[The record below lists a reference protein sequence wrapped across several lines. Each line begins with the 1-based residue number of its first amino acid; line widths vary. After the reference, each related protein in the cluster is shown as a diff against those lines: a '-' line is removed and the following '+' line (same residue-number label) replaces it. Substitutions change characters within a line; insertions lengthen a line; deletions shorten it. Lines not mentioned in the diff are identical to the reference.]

1 MSHLADDTLKSES
14 QRDLADIVFDVSS
27 TAAAFGAGAVSLYR
41 SGKGKQYLELLT
53 RTREFARGAANELFS
68 HSYNDLN
75 SKTLLQMGKNFKK
88 SWRNIEQDVK
98 RKPIQLSLKDDNL
111 ITAAAEYT
119 SLTKNLP
126 NVAKEMYNG
135 KLFSETMKRAGDVG
149 PKHARQYADFLRD
162 IISAG
167 ETPDKSVI
175 DNIRREFNP
184 KNDTAL
190 DKLAQS
196 SIAFIQKRRQEKPYV
211 EFEDE
216 ILDTLREGIKE
227 KFLNQKNL
235 ADRFGA
241 SYLKRT
247 KTDKLLG
254 DRPLTLKELLDK
266 KHLVKSE
273 MYHGISADN
282 DTFQIDLL
290 KNLEDLANQIK
301 AEKGDEAYNDFMS
314 LYVDKTIRKD
324 DTGTVYSA
332 RVAKNFFSDLLNSA
346 ARTMPG
352 KVLKLRDIEQSL
364 QEPNFHLTATG
375 SNDPVL
381 ASILGNDKSSIV
393 DGDFLRI
400 LNKTYSITENGLEHV
415 KELDDVRLIS
425 SRFGSLSRQIQKMSG
440 EESRRD
446 IEEGTLRD
454 WFDIGTTPGKMM
466 FEEMFSKNKKK
477 EFRGKINEFFDPS
490 IEKIAEVMTSDE
502 ADIQRNFETIQDF
515 TRFLNKNIFQLSE
528 EAVKKLNDQV
538 SSGNAKYILSVLRQ
552 SDEEMMQSLLTKY
565 GSALRS
571 SRNDTLIN
579 ADLTT
584 ILRRYLRSNKEAI
597 KDIALKGDRS
607 NAYYQGNTP
616 QTYYDLVRTEL
627 GKEFFLQYA
636 KENESKEALA
646 AVRELIESAN
656 IQKDTKNSKRL
667 AYTALFENEL
677 RLYQKKD
684 TIYRDNDKDR
694 IVRDTLNIFSGKTEN
709 ESLLD
714 FRREIGNVVKE
725 KYDNVDIRID
735 RDEVIQ
741 RNKPNKYIHI
751 RKTYGAKY
759 LIEQINRAIKGEANL
774 KDVTAP
780 ATQFF
785 TAGRG
790 NMKNVTTASMI
801 PYTAISRLTEEMER
815 IGLGFSSKYTDNFLK
830 YSAHFGLK
838 RIAPIALGYN
848 YYDWFDDTV
857 QAITGTGTTAM
868 FFNGLANVDL
878 GVRRINDTFE
888 LTDVFS
894 NFKDINPMA
903 QYVFGKDE
911 IQSYEERLDYYK
923 NGYDPVRSGRFWI
936 FASSNEFRGGKIQYF
951 EPNLIRRLNS
961 DYEDKAFYDGYFDKW
976 SHSLLPTPL
985 NPISPIIGILDP
997 YWLESRFKDERPY
1010 ALSAP
1015 LFSQNTP
1022 WGVILNPTIGE
1033 MIKPQKKM
1041 HQDRLYG
1048 GIDAKALLYQMN
1060 KEHFREEIN
1069 EERANTIVLAG
1080 GKTNVLTYN
1089 QFDTEITT
1097 RAGWNPIWGYDLNKY
1112 KNEKYGIAPKKD
1124 YDGEFMLDI
1133 SSIAGMLGGEG
1144 GIAFNVGGGGG
1155 GIGGPGEN
1163 GGPAEFFDF
1172 TRGVPQAISPEDRYL
1187 EELHGKLANTAFEKF
1202 EENLTKDAGKGK
1214 VGALVAL
1221 KMITQDSPV
1230 LSLQIIRN
1238 ANIRIKQRAAVQ
1250 DRYSTMRGTVADT
1263 IYNSSENIADLLNAP
1278 IGTDMVS
1285 EAAISARLITGIYG
1299 YAAERFLGIG
1309 DENTPHIANAGNMT
1323 GFSRWFWDQG
1333 FGGLGGGASEIGR
1346 RFIPAFRRK
1355 AEINPLMNEMP
1366 DWLPERFRIG
1376 DPYCVSC
1383 DTLIESGK
1391 LQFIEAKEVSSSSQ
1405 VLTHKGNKK
1414 NVDNVAIRAVRTE
1427 EKVYQLKI
1435 TSISAVE
1442 SKFSEDHPILVIE
1455 KPQNRRI
1462 SQKPVK
1468 IKIYKQANLILE
1480 ALRRGISEKKAL
1492 AKIAKSTIDDVSRIF
1507 KLLYQD
1513 KKIENYK
1520 KNKHHI
1526 ILRKNVKLYDL
1537 DLLSHNFVWKKV
1549 KDINTGD
1556 YVVYPIEKH
1565 LQNNIVID
1573 MAQIVDCYPATK
1585 KYIYNSGTIKKE
1597 SQFPEIYEWMEIYGV
1612 PKFKR
1617 GKRKNFLEQ
1626 KRWDS
1631 KTYEN
1636 AQSFMREEKV
1646 PERIQRFVEVT
1657 PEMAYSFGLYL
1668 AEGYTGNANVEFAL
1682 HEKEEL
1688 FFERAVQG
1696 LSVLET
1702 TKTRTFK
1709 KIKGTHGAYGTI
1721 QSKPISCLMI
1731 KLFGKGAHAKS
1742 IHDLFYDASDDIV
1755 LRLLEGYFDGDGC
1768 NFVTKTKNRYSEKMA
1783 YVEASSCN
1791 LILLLQIRKLLLRFG
1806 IIANINKKNPPRKKP
1821 VIKNNGKVINTGINY
1836 NLVIRGAEAR
1846 KLTYLLWGISLENEA
1861 KRVSAK
1867 HSFFYD
1873 DYICMRVIEKKIVTG
1888 INKVYGFEVGIDN
1901 SFCTAGVATHNTLIP
1916 KGEMRLPGRGYEAIN
1931 VLHPD
1936 AFGAYGIFDRFKILA
1951 DVAPGSPEF
1960 KTYRKL
1966 AKQFVKNPDLVK
1978 EMQQIEE
1985 RVEEQQKRHDFF
1997 NYRFAGK
2004 TAIYRQE
2011 VVSRILDD
2019 GTFKIV
2025 GSRDTY
2031 KLAGIKVNGQKN
2043 SGMSSQETLSQFLH
2057 PGQMVT
2063 LGMDEDLEARR
2074 NTDNTISAA
2083 VFADGENITETMLDA
2098 NAGQKIRDG
2107 NNYADMIALHG
2118 SIMRGIGAALET
2130 AGHIDL
2136 PLISARWMRIRD
2148 PYETYLAEE
2157 VYGTPYQTWSELAAS
2172 FLFPAYERAISDTNY
2187 TISGLGAMAVQSFF
2201 ENKSLSKW
2209 ESRALN
2215 AGVSLFN
2222 RGAFIGG
2229 ALAYIIDTDN
2239 GKLFKAGQKLGSAAM
2254 ILGNMWVSPQNDSLI
2269 DSMLSYGYTG
2279 YAIADLLRDKTGET
2293 SSGVIEAI
2301 QQAWKERKV
2310 PKKLSATYKAAVFGA
2325 AVGAA
2330 LYGQNISIFD
2340 DNPKKW
2346 IPDRIKEKRD
2356 LDEYFD
2362 RLNYIK
2368 FMGLYHKA
2376 AREALSEE
2384 GINVE
2389 HFFRQYEKK
2398 QEEIKEIRQ
2407 ELADLEDR
2415 VLTNEYSR
2423 SAKILLRDRLE
2434 ELEQE
2439 QMTLRGGE
2447 YTRSAAL
2454 YKQAAENTMYY
2465 MTTQSNS
2472 RNWYDIIKAL
2482 PKNERDYFH
2491 AFKDITDDDERE
2503 KIMNVAS
2510 PMLRRALKQV
2520 WGMKQEDIES
2530 NESYFQG
2537 RNLPNFL
2544 WSGWNPKVD
2553 LADVKVKTIKNEGML
2568 FSDFGI
2574 YESQLRDPDVINAPN
2589 LSPYESQDPVTL
2601 KANLEAT
2608 MYGFGLTGVEVSV
2621 EPKASSGIDAVVN
2634 LAIVTHYQAKS
2645 AFNEVFKYM

>member
-41 SGKGKQYLELLT
+41 SRKGKQYLELLS

-75 SKTLLQMGKNFKK
+75 SKTLLQMEKNFKK

-119 SLTKNLP
+119 SLMKNLP
-126 NVAKEMYNG
+126 NVAKEMHNG

-149 PKHARQYADFLRD
+149 PKYARQYADFLRD

-184 KNDTAL
+184 KNDIDL

-196 SIAFIQKRRQEKPYV
+196 SIAFIQKRRQEKPYA

-216 ILDTLREGIKE
+216 ILSTLREGVKE

-247 KTDKLLG
+247 KTDRLLG

-324 DTGTVYSA
+324 DTGAVYSA
-332 RVAKNFFSDLLNSA
+332 RAAKNFFSDLLNSA

-364 QEPNFHLTATG
+364 QEPNFHLTTTG

-425 SRFGSLSRQIQKMSG
+425 SRFGSLSKQIQKMSG
-440 EESRRD
+440 EESRRN

-466 FEEMFSKNKKK
+466 FEEAFSKNKRK
-477 EFRGKINEFFDPS
+477 EFRDKINEFFDPS
-490 IEKIAEVMTSDE
+490 IEKIAEVMTGDE

-515 TRFLNKNIFQLSE
+515 ARFLNKNIFQLSE
-528 EAVKKLNDQV
+528 EAVKKLDTQV
-538 SSGNAKYILSVLRQ
+538 SFGNAKYILSVLRQ

-565 GSALRS
+565 GSSLRS

-584 ILRRYLRSNKEAI
+584 ILRRYLRNNKEAI

-646 AVRELIESAN
+646 VVRELIKSAN
-656 IQKDTKNSKRL
+656 IQKDTKNPKRL

-677 RLYQKKD
+677 RLYQRKD
-684 TIYRDNDKDR
+684 TVYRDNDKDR
-694 IVRDTLNIFSGKTEN
+694 IVRDTLNIFSGKTDNEN
-709 ESLLD
+709 LLD

-725 KYDNVDIRID
+725 KYDNVDIRVD

-759 LIEQINRAIKGEANL
+759 LIEQMNKAIKGEANL
-774 KDVTAP
+774 KDIAAP
-780 ATQFF
+780 ITQFF

-790 NMKNVTTASMI
+790 NMKNVTTASMV

-838 RIAPIALGYN
+838 RIAPIVLGYN

-857 QAITGTGTTAM
+857 QAVTGTGTTAM

-878 GVRRINDTFE
+878 GVRRINDTLG

-911 IQSYEERLDYYK
+911 VQSYEERLDYYR

-1080 GKTNVLTYN
+1080 EKTNVLTYD

-1097 RAGWNPIWGYDLNKY
+1097 RTGWNPIWGYDLDKY
-1112 KNEKYGIAPKKD
+1112 ENEKYGIAPKKD

-1133 SSIAGMLGGEG
+1133 SSVAGMLGGEG

-1155 GIGGPGEN
+1155 GISGSGGTGGN

-1187 EELHGKLANTAFEKF
+1187 EELHGKLVSTAIEKF
-1202 EENLTKDAGKGK
+1202 EENLTKDAGKGR

-1250 DRYSTMRGTVADT
+1250 DKYSTMRGTVADT
-1263 IYNSSENIADLLNAP
+1263 IYNSSESIADLLDAP

-1299 YAAERFLGIG
+1299 YAAERFLSIG
-1309 DENTPHIANAGNMT
+1309 DENTPHIANAGNMM
-1323 GFSRWFWDQG
+1323 GFNRWFWDQG

-1366 DWLPERFRIG
+1366 DWLPERFRI
-1376 DPYCVSC
+1376 S
-1383 DTLIESGK
+1383 
-1391 LQFIEAKEVSSSSQ
+1391 
-1405 VLTHKGNKK
+1405 
-1414 NVDNVAIRAVRTE
+1414 
-1427 EKVYQLKI
+1427 
-1435 TSISAVE
+1435 
-1442 SKFSEDHPILVIE
+1442 
-1455 KPQNRRI
+1455 
-1462 SQKPVK
+1462 
-1468 IKIYKQANLILE
+1468 
-1480 ALRRGISEKKAL
+1480 
-1492 AKIAKSTIDDVSRIF
+1492 
-1507 KLLYQD
+1507 
-1513 KKIENYK
+1513 
-1520 KNKHHI
+1520 
-1526 ILRKNVKLYDL
+1526 
-1537 DLLSHNFVWKKV
+1537 
-1549 KDINTGD
+1549 
-1556 YVVYPIEKH
+1556 
-1565 LQNNIVID
+1565 
-1573 MAQIVDCYPATK
+1573 
-1585 KYIYNSGTIKKE
+1585 
-1597 SQFPEIYEWMEIYGV
+1597 
-1612 PKFKR
+1612 
-1617 GKRKNFLEQ
+1617 
-1626 KRWDS
+1626 
-1631 KTYEN
+1631 
-1636 AQSFMREEKV
+1636 
-1646 PERIQRFVEVT
+1646 
-1657 PEMAYSFGLYL
+1657 
-1668 AEGYTGNANVEFAL
+1668 
-1682 HEKEEL
+1682 
-1688 FFERAVQG
+1688 
-1696 LSVLET
+1696 
-1702 TKTRTFK
+1702 
-1709 KIKGTHGAYGTI
+1709 
-1721 QSKPISCLMI
+1721 
-1731 KLFGKGAHAKS
+1731 
-1742 IHDLFYDASDDIV
+1742 DA
-1755 LRLLEGYFDGDGC
+1755 F
-1768 NFVTKTKNRYSEKMA
+1768 
-1783 YVEASSCN
+1783 
-1791 LILLLQIRKLLLRFG
+1791 
-1806 IIANINKKNPPRKKP
+1806 
-1821 VIKNNGKVINTGINY
+1821 
-1836 NLVIRGAEAR
+1836 
-1846 KLTYLLWGISLENEA
+1846 
-1861 KRVSAK
+1861 
-1867 HSFFYD
+1867 
-1873 DYICMRVIEKKIVTG
+1873 
-1888 INKVYGFEVGIDN
+1888 
-1901 SFCTAGVATHNTLIP
+1901 TLIP

-1966 AKQFVKNPDLVK
+1966 AKQFVKNPDLIK

-2004 TAIYRQE
+2004 TATYRQE

-2019 GTFKIV
+2019 GTFQIV

-2031 KLAGIKVNGQKN
+2031 KLAGIKINGQKN

-2074 NTDNTISAA
+2074 NIDNTISAA

-2118 SIMRGIGAALET
+2118 SIMRSIGAALET

-2157 VYGTPYQTWSELAAS
+2157 VYGTPYQTWAELTAS

-2254 ILGNMWVSPQNDSLI
+2254 ILGNMWVSPQNDSLV
-2269 DSMLSYGYTG
+2269 DSMLSYGYAG
-2279 YAIADLLRDKTGET
+2279 YAVADLLRDKTGET

-2310 PKKLSATYKAAVFGA
+2310 PKKLSATYKAAAFGA
-2325 AVGAA
+2325 AVGAV
-2330 LYGQNISIFD
+2330 LYGQNISFLD

-2398 QEEIKEIRQ
+2398 QEEIREIRQ

-2423 SAKILLRDRLE
+2423 AAKILLRDRLE

-2503 KIMNVAS
+2503 KIMDVAS

-2520 WGMKQEDIES
+2520 WGMEQEEIES

-2544 WSGWNPKVD
+2544 WSGWNPKAD
-2553 LADVKVKTIKNEGML
+2553 LADVKVKTIKNESML

-2589 LSPYESQDPVTL
+2589 LSPYESQDPITL